1 MWWKAHSSSARRS
14 VLQDWAA
21 ALPGERLQIY
31 DATVRRW
38 ELSYAMMSVA
48 LDEAISLRSCGKL
61 VFARQQVSIASTL
74 LRRFTGLLVSSFETL
89 SVCGRHARNF
99 PTVEPLHTEYFRGST
114 GQWAASWSGFVH
126 YVLLGD
132 RSRFLH
138 KVRSLSNMVE
148 RLQSEFELASEDI
161 SNGYSATL
169 AHWHILECLHYDFNT
184 CLREAE
190 VVLKSFLRTAPADK
204 IGAFADVLEVEPASP
219 RVEETL
225 LRPRFS
231 RVTDASTP

>member
-1 MWWKAHSSSARRS
+1 MWWSYRSSVRRS

-21 ALPGERLQIY
+21 ALPREKLQIY

-48 LDEAISLRSCGKL
+48 LDDAISLRTCGKL
-61 VFARQQVSIASTL
+61 VFARQQVGIAATL
-74 LRRFTGLLVSSFETL
+74 LRRFTGLLGSSFATL
-89 SVCGRHARNF
+89 SACSRHAHDF
-99 PTVEPLHTEYFRGST
+99 PAVEPLQIENFRGST

-138 KVRSLSNMVE
+138 NLRSLSNMVD
-148 RLQSEFELASEDI
+148 RLQAEFDLASEDI

-169 AHWHILECLHYDFNT
+169 EHWRVLECLHYDFNT

-190 VVLKSFLRTAPADK
+190 IMLKSFLRTVPTDE
-204 IGAFADVLEVEPASP
+204 IGPLSSVLETEPLAA
-219 RVEETL
+219 RAEETPL

-231 RVTDASTP
+231 HLTDLSTP